1 MSLGIQK
8 YTDKCIVIRGDTK
21 AHKDVIK
28 SIKMAKFGYFGGEPG
43 WMFPLTMEA
52 AVRAAIKVPAGYVD
66 GPKQKA
72 PSESSSFQRAPSGA
86 ATGMA
91 GITSDMI
98 VQKAKVP
105 SARGTLRGP
114 PINEDDDEVKVATV
128 PVVDDETKQLVQALL
143 QRVAVL
149 EATTAKLQET
159 VTTLTSRLDAAQV
172 KLDAIEV
179 EEVEEESE

>member
-28 SIKMAKFGYFGGEPG
+28 SIKLAKFGYFGGEPG

-52 AVRAAIKVPAGYVD
+52 AVRAAIKVPPGYVD

-72 PSESSSFQRAPSGA
+72 SSESSSFQRAPSGA
-86 ATGMA
+86 ATGVA

-105 SARGTLRGP
+105 SARGALRGP

-128 PVVDDETKQLVQALL
+128 VDDETKQLVQALL
-143 QRVAVL
+143 QRVVAL
-149 EATTAKLQET
+149 EAVNAKLQET
-159 VTTLTSRLDAAQV
+159 VTTLISRLDAAQV